1 VVGLLRS
8 RLDALDPADRAV
20 FDTVAVAGGAVR
32 HDLISALGPGDA
44 ELLRCVKR
52 LRGCGVLEEHLGDPG
67 VRYQVTHPLLA
78 EVAYEELPAVVRCRT
93 HAAIA
98 SALARLD
105 PGDVS
110 RLAHH
115 VRGAGDEVDAGTA
128 LDVLVAAL
136 ERALESK
143 AGEEAVGHAEAAIG
157 LVHRLGRGE
166 LLPRLQEQRAEAL
179 ELAGRGDAAI
189 AAWRAA
195 AESSV
200 ARGQAVDR
208 GDHFVNRDDPAA
220 VAERLWWVWYALHAA
235 TTVNGARRA
244 SAAHVFDVIAER
256 RRWAGT

>member
-1 VVGLLRS
+1 
-8 RLDALDPADRAV
+8 
-20 FDTVAVAGGAVR
+20 
-32 HDLISALGPGDA
+32 
-44 ELLRCVKR
+44 
-52 LRGCGVLEEHLGDPG
+52 VLEEHLGDAG
-67 VRYQVTHPLLA
+67 VRYQVTHPLFA

-220 VAERLWWVWYALHAA
+220 VAERLWWVWDALHAA